1 MSVTKIIQGIKERI
15 ERMGLTFVSDERLEK
30 WSDGHLQ
37 EVKNELIKDGILSVS
52 KYDGF
57 DINLENVSKTAVQ
70 NHNDRQA
77 AYRRSTV
84 MMPGGGLKKMESS
97 KGYTSGAG
105 GSNSGTEDTSG
116 GLFDTYNSA
125 PFQTEQR

>member
-1 MSVTKIIQGIKERI
+1 MATKKIIQDIKERI

-70 NHNDRQA
+70 NHDDRQA

-84 MMPGGGLKKMESS
+84 MMPGGGLRKMESS

-105 GSNSGTEDTSG
+105 GSNSGYKPGASGSGMYED
-116 GLFDTYNSA
+116 A
-125 PFQTEQR
+125 PF